1 MFNPFKNRP
10 KFMGCAYR
18 GKKKKKELFQYTI
31 SEISKE
37 ISRFKLYSLFCLFDL
52 HRLLLD
58 I

>member
-18 GKKKKKELFQYTI
+18 KKKKKKKELFQYTI

-37 ISRFKLYSLFCLFDL
+37 ISRLKLYCFVLFLFYL
-52 HRLLLD
+52 HRLLT
-58 I
+58 